1 MSEDIFI
8 FTKEMAELLKMMRKR
23 ARLSQQEV
31 ATRLG
36 LSRKSGKIY
45 ISSLERG
52 EIKNPTIGTILRFLK
67 VCGVSWSSF
76 FAELSAID
84 FGMGHEKT
92 LSQIKLPEETGKTV
106 YSVLRSEGNIKYFP
120 YHKYKYTD
128 IMRVKNSVDNKI
140 FELLNETKIEKDLI
154 PYYMMFADEF
164 FGVLEE
170 KLLRAALKPSVLLKI
185 KRTVHKVLSEERKK
199 MVGHKPL
206 SAEKQLQMAIGF
218 SEHQVAIEPI
228 LNEVRKVLGKIA
240 PRVNWIM
247 FYEDFA
253 QELCV
258 ALAKHYGKNQEML
271 DLELNEIVQ
280 RWVKRGFKETDLIQ
294 VKDATVTA
302 FKTKWQK

>member
-8 FTKEMAELLKMMRKR
+8 FTKEMAELLKLMRQR

-84 FGMGHEKT
+84 FGMGQEKS
-92 LSQIKLPEETGKTV
+92 LASVKLPEDTTKTV
-106 YSVLRSEGNIKYFP
+106 YHTLRSEASIKYFP
-120 YHKYKYTD
+120 YHKYKYVD
-128 IMRVKNSVDNKI
+128 IMRIKSTVDNKI
-140 FELLNETKIEKDLI
+140 FDLLSDSKIEKDLI
-154 PYYMMFADEF
+154 PYYMLFADEF

-185 KRTVHKVLSEERKK
+185 KRTVQKVLSEERKK
-199 MVGHKPL
+199 MSGKKHVA
-206 SAEKQLQMAIGF
+206 SDKQLQMAIGF
-218 SEHQVAIEPI
+218 GEHQVAIEPI
-228 LNEVRKVLGKIA
+228 LNEVRKNLSKIA

-247 FYEDFA
+247 LYEDFA
-253 QELCV
+253 QELCG
-258 ALAKHYGKNQEML
+258 ALAKFYNKNQEML
-271 DLELNEIVQ
+271 DLAINEIIERWITRGLKQSDLNE
-280 RWVKRGFKETDLIQ
+280 VKQ
-294 VKDATVTA
+294 ATITA
-302 FKTKWQK
+302 FKSKWQK